1 MNSTYLQ
8 QALPDRWQQHLYA
21 LMLKLRPQGA
31 GDVLPNAGH
40 LAHAA
45 LLHWFAQ
52 VDPALAAW
60 LHEPNAKRPFTCS
73 SLWFPNEREVALAQR
88 ENRRLPILPG
98 QVYWLRL
105 TLLRD
110 ELFQTLTT
118 RFFQPVVRTP
128 GDKGPPGLDL
138 PSLRLGGVSFEISGL
153 VALPPEIDGQQSGS
167 VSWAGYTTYE
177 RLVEQ
182 ACALD
187 PASPAAQ
194 HIGMQFRSPT
204 AFSDGQVAWGK
215 RMHLFPDPDRV
226 FDRLAR
232 VWNEWAPVDL
242 ALDAPLIQAYA
253 RAWVAVAAHELATR
267 LFHFDRYAQVGF
279 TGQCLYRLM
288 DAGPRATTRKA
299 AHRNAEQTARN
310 DYMNISEL
318 PATVGAGLA
327 PAQGL
332 HLLAAFAFYAGVGQK
347 TAMGMG
353 QARLF
358 RPSGTLPDATSSA
371 PAGQHRQ
378 QADQAPTAALPARA
392 NQQEALHE
400 P

>member
-1 MNSTYLQ
+1 M
-8 QALPDRWQQHLYA
+8 PDSSNTFKERYLYA

-52 VDPALAAW
+52 VDPALVTW

-73 SLWFPNEREVALAQR
+73 SLWFPNEREVASAQR
-88 ENRRLPILPG
+88 ENRRLPILSG

-118 RFFQPVVRTP
+118 PFFQPVTRTP
-128 GDKGPPGLDL
+128 RGDGQPGLDL
-138 PSLRLGGVSFEISGL
+138 PSLRLGGVSFDISGL
-153 VALPPEIDGQQSGS
+153 VALPPEPDGQQGS
-167 VSWAGYTTYE
+167 SLSWAGYTTYE
-177 RLVEQ
+177 WLVEQ
-182 ACALD
+182 ARALD

-215 RMHLFPDPDRV
+215 RMHLFPDPDRL

-232 VWNEWAPVDL
+232 VWNEWAPADL

-253 RAWVAVAAHELATR
+253 RAWVAVASHELATR

-288 DAGPRATTRKA
+288 DAGPRAKTSKA
-299 AHRNAEQTARN
+299 AQTN
-310 DYMNISEL
+310 TSEL
-318 PATVGAGLA
+318 PTTVGAGLA

-353 QARLF
+353 QARPF
-358 RPSGTLPDATSSA
+358 QPTGTRPDATPSA
-371 PAGQHRQ
+371 PASQHHRR
-378 QADQAPTAALPARA
+378 ADQEATAALPARA
-392 NQQEALHE
+392 NQQEARHE

>member
-1 MNSTYLQ
+1 MTSRRTAHTQPEL
-8 QALPDRWQQHLYA
+8 LEQHLYA
-21 LMLKLRPQGA
+21 LMLKLRPQHA
-31 GDVLPNAGH
+31 GDLLPNAGH

-52 VDPALAAW
+52 VDPALSAR
-60 LHEPNAKRPFTCS
+60 LHEPNAGRPFTCS

-118 RFFQPVVRTP
+118 RFFQPVARTI
-128 GDKGPPGLDL
+128 GEGGQLGLDL
-138 PSLRLGGVSFEISGL
+138 PSLRLGGMTFEISAL
-153 VALPPEIDGQQSGS
+153 VALPPDTEGQRPGS
-167 VSWAGYTTYE
+167 ISWAGYSSYE
-177 RLVEQ
+177 QLVEQ
-182 ACALD
+182 ARRLD

-194 HIGMQFRSPT
+194 QVGLEFRSPT
-204 AFSDGQVAWGK
+204 AFSDGQMAWGK

-232 VWNEWAPVDL
+232 VWNEWAPPAL
-242 ALDAPLIQAYA
+242 ALDVLGLQAYA
-253 RAWVAVAAHELATR
+253 REWVAVAHHDLETR

-288 DAGPRATTRKA
+288 DARPRARAGKRAPKEA
-299 AHRNAEQTARN
+299 AAAQSGACLEP
-310 DYMNISEL
+310 
-318 PATVGAGLA
+318 PATVGAGLT
-327 PAQGL
+327 PAQAL
-332 HLLAAFAFYAGVGQK
+332 HLLAEFAFYAGVGQK

-353 QARLF
+353 QT
-358 RPSGTLPDATSSA
+358 RPLQYSALSSTASHLSPDSRNGKRTNLTSE
-371 PAGQHRQ
+371 
-378 QADQAPTAALPARA
+378 AALSQSATE
-392 NQQEALHE
+392 EALHVR
-400 P
+400 